1 MWVYK
6 LKKLKN
12 KIMSSTLTTYPMQE
26 KVTYETPL
34 TRHERLRN
42 RIQKYCLPDQADKVM
57 LTILAEVQGYD
68 APDTHRNTTSIM
80 AELAASTLGIQ
91 IP

>member
-1 MWVYK
+1 
-6 LKKLKN
+6 
-12 KIMSSTLTTYPMQE
+12 MSATLTTYPKQE
-26 KVTYETPL
+26 GVIYEAPL

-68 APDTHRNTTSIM
+68 PQDTHRNTTSIM
-80 AELAASTLGIQ
+80 AELAASTLGIK

>member
-1 MWVYK
+1 
-6 LKKLKN
+6 
-12 KIMSSTLTTYPMQE
+12 MSSTLTTYPMQE
-26 KVTYETPL
+26 GVTYETPL

-42 RIQKYCLPDQADKVM
+42 RIEKYCLPDQADKVM

-68 APDTHRNTTSIM
+68 PHDTHRNTTSVM

>member
-1 MWVYK
+1 
-6 LKKLKN
+6 
-12 KIMSSTLTTYPMQE
+12 MSSTLTTYPVLE
-26 KVTYETPL
+26 GITYETPL

-42 RIQKYCLPDQADKVM
+42 KIEKYCLPDQADKVM

-68 APDTHRNTTSIM
+68 APDTHRNTNSIM

>member
-1 MWVYK
+1 
-6 LKKLKN
+6 
-12 KIMSSTLTTYPMQE
+12 MSSTLTQYPIE
-26 KVTYETPL
+26 EGVTYERSL

-68 APDTHRNTTSIM
+68 PHDTHRNTTSVM

>member
-1 MWVYK
+1 
-6 LKKLKN
+6 
-12 KIMSSTLTTYPMQE
+12 MSSTLTTYPKQE
-26 KVTYETPL
+26 PDAYEIPL

>member
-1 MWVYK
+1 
-6 LKKLKN
+6 
-12 KIMSSTLTTYPMQE
+12 MSATLTTYPIQE
-26 KVTYETPL
+26 GLQYERPL

-42 RIQKYCLPDQADKVM
+42 RIEKYCLPDQADKVM

-68 APDTHRNTTSIM
+68 PHDTHRNTTSVM

>member
-1 MWVYK
+1 MEISIEEYK
-6 LKKLKN
+6 MN
-12 KIMSSTLTTYPMQE
+12 E
-26 KVTYETPL
+26 ETCRPL

-68 APDTHRNTTSIM
+68 PQDTHRNTTSVM